1 MCGSLVP
8 WTMAKG
14 VVEACRELQIPGAF
28 CFRELYTS
36 TLYNTLTLF
45 CRNRHLRGPLSRR
58 RHPPSLTP
66 SRLQTPRER
75 KGAARLYY
83 ETHHGLVLVI
93 IFLNFAQSNTHH
105 THKDEVVGS
114 NAQPKYK
121 ACAETY
127 ARIFAASKNAVIA

>member
-1 MCGSLVP
+1 
-8 WTMAKG
+8 MAKG

-36 TLYNTLTLF
+36 TLDNTLTLF
-45 CRNRHLRGPLSRR
+45 CRNRHLRGPLPRR

-66 SRLQTPRER
+66 PRLQTPRKR
-75 KGAARLYY
+75 KGTARLYH

-93 IFLNFAQSNTHH
+93 IFLNFAQSNTHTPH
-105 THKDEVVGS
+105 YKDEVVGS

-121 ACAETY
+121 ACTETY